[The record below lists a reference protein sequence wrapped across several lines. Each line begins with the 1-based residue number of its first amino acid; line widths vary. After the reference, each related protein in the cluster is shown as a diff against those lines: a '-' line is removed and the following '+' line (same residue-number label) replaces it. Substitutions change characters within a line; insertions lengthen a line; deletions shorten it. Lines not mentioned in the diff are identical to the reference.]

1 MLLRILLTKAPLLLA
16 TFIGPYL
23 GAAQKAEVLRK
34 GTYEKEECLTLGDL
48 AGYTQEVQNK
58 VGLYGGWRHQRLEGT
73 GFFRVEKKT
82 AGGGRSIQRDTPCSP
97 SGSTRLAQR
106 TEDRK
111 VRQTGTRSPGRREPQ
126 DAFENMALTPL
137 GPGPLQM

>member
-1 MLLRILLTKAPLLLA
+1 MLLAA
-16 TFIGPYL
+16 FIGMPL
-23 GAAQKAEVLRK
+23 RAVETAEVLRK
-34 GTYEKEECLTLGDL
+34 GTYEREECLTLQDFE
-48 AGYTQEVQNK
+48 GYSQAEQNK

-73 GFFRVEKKT
+73 GFFRVEKKS
-82 AGGGRSIQRDTPCSP
+82 GRWWAVDPEGYPCSP

-137 GPGPLQM
+137 GPGPPQM